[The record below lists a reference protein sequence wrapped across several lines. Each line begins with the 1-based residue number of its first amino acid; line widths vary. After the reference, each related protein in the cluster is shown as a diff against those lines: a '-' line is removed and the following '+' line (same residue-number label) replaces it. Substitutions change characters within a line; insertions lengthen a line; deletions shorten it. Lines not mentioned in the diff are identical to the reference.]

1 MRIIDL
7 LYLVVQG
14 LKSRIARTLYTTL
27 GVAIGIAAIL
37 FLVSL
42 GYGLQKILLEKITTK
57 ESLLTLDVASP
68 ESKIIS
74 LNDATLQKISKIPG
88 VDQISPQAVFIGQI
102 VYEGLTSE
110 AIVNLI
116 DPNFFI
122 YEGITPRFGRL
133 LTADE
138 KNKLIVDSQVAEL
151 FGLKN
156 SKILGKNLKIL
167 IFIPVE
173 GAEEGIVETFEVE
186 TEFEVTGVIEGGATT
201 ANIFLKRDD
210 LEKLPIKEYQF
221 AKVKVEE
228 DKNLE
233 EARDKLISMGFMVS
247 ALSDTIEQANRIFNA
262 IQIILGIFGV
272 VGLIVAAVGLVN
284 TMSITLLERTS
295 EIGIMRS
302 LGASANDIRKLF
314 LMESTI
320 CGFFGGIFGVTLGI
334 GIGQLF
340 NFGINLLAKSLGG
353 QTMRLFSYPFWF
365 IVFIIFLSTFVGFIA
380 GFWPAK
386 RAASLNP
393 LEALRYK

>member
-116 DPNFFI
+116 NPNFFI
-122 YEGITPRFGRL
+122 YEGITPKFGRL

>member
-365 IVFIIFLSTFVGFIA
+365 IVFIIFLSTFVGLIA

>member
-221 AKVKVEE
+221 AKVKVKEDRNFEE
-228 DKNLE
+228 V
-233 EARDKLISMGFMVS
+233 RDKLISMGFMVS
-247 ALSDTIEQANRIFNA
+247 AFSDTIEQANRIFNA
-262 IQIILGIFGV
+262 IQVILGIFGV

-365 IVFIIFLSTFVGFIA
+365 IVFIIFLSTFVGLIA

>member
-102 VYEGLTSE
+102 VHEGLTSE

-365 IVFIIFLSTFVGFIA
+365 I
-380 GFWPAK
+380 
-386 RAASLNP
+386 
-393 LEALRYK
+393 

>member
-88 VDQISPQAVFIGQI
+88 VDQISPQVVFIGQI

-262 IQIILGIFGV
+262 IQVILGIFGV